1 MSISE
6 STPGPSPAVRPR
18 RARSSARPHDEGK
31 WNGLSDVVRA
41 GRSLPRKVKREM
53 TLRPEVLLATV
64 GGVSFLAG
72 AVLGSRLGRALLAAA
87 IPIGLE
93 RLVSSEIAPKLMKY
107 AKDMFGKEE
116 ADRREQLS

>member
-6 STPGPSPAVRPR
+6 SSPSPTARPR
-18 RARSSARPHDEGK
+18 RARSSTRPHDEGT

-53 TLRPEVLLATV
+53 ALRPEVLLATV

-107 AKDMFGKEE
+107 AKDILGKEE
-116 ADRREQLS
+116 AERREQLS

>member
-1 MSISE
+1 
-6 STPGPSPAVRPR
+6 
-18 RARSSARPHDEGK
+18 
-31 WNGLSDVVRA
+31 LSDVVRA

-53 TLRPEVLLATV
+53 ALRPEVLLATV

-107 AKDMFGKEE
+107 AKDILGKEE
-116 ADRREQLS
+116 AERREQLS